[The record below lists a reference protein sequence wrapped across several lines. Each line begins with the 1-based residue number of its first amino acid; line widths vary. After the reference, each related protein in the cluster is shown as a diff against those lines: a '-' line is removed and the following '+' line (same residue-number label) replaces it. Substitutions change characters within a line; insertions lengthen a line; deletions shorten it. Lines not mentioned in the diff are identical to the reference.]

1 MTGHP
6 SILAALGA
14 ALLFGASTPFA
25 KQLAGDISPILLAG
39 LLYLGSGIGL
49 WVVRLIR
56 DRGFAAPGLPA
67 RDWPWLLGAIAS
79 GGVLGPVLLMMGL
92 AHTSAADASLLL
104 NLESVLTA
112 VLAWVVF
119 RENADRRIVLGM
131 LFIVAGGLLL
141 AWPGHGDTQSSSTLG
156 SLAVAGACL
165 CWAVDNNLTRK
176 VSAADA
182 VFIAGTKGL
191 VAGLTNFA
199 LAMALGATLPAWPR
213 MAQAMSI
220 GLAGYGVSLGNVRR
234 GLVIVAALPSL
245 SATLLPQALALFRN
259 QYPDVRVQLR
269 DGIASEIVE
278 MVRAGHADFAVGALG
293 SAQHALKFTVVMKDR
308 MHLVCRAGHPLSS
321 LGEVPW
327 RALIDY
333 PFVAMNAGSSVRYI
347 TDSAFAEL
355 GVVKVPDQEVS
366 QLTTMFGLAKAGLA
380 VTAMPAAVMR
390 AFDVEGVVKLP
401 LVDPVVERELGFIVR
416 RGHLLSPAAE
426 ALMELVRQVSETALV
441 V

>member
-1 MTGHP
+1 MMGHP

-49 WVVRLIR
+49 WLVRLIR

-79 GGVLGPVLLMMGL
+79 GGVLGPVLLVMGL

-141 AWPGHGDTQSSSTLG
+141 AWPGHSDTPSSSTLG

-191 VAGLTNFA
+191 VAGMTNLA

-213 MAQAMSI
+213 MAQAMSV
-220 GLAGYGVSLGNVRR
+220 GLAGYGVSLV
-234 GLVIVAALPSL
+234 LFV
-245 SATLLPQALALFRN
+245 LALR
-259 QYPDVRVQLR
+259 
-269 DGIASEIVE
+269 G
-278 MVRAGHADFAVGALG
+278 LG
-293 SAQHALKFTVVMKDR
+293 SARTGAYFSTAPFIGAVIAI
-308 MHLVCRAGHPLSS
+308 AGFHESS
-321 LGEVPW
+321 T
-327 RALIDY
+327 
-333 PFVAMNAGSSVRYI
+333 M
-347 TDSAFAEL
+347 AFW
-355 GVVKVPDQEVS
+355 
-366 QLTTMFGLAKAGLA
+366 LAA
-380 VTAMPAAVMR
+380 
-390 AFDVEGVVKLP
+390 
-401 LVDPVVERELGFIVR
+401 
-416 RGHLLSPAAE
+416 
-426 ALMELVRQVSETALV
+426 ALMGAGVWLHLTERHEHLHTHEPLDHTHRHVHDEHHRHAHDFPWDGVEPHSHPHRHAPITHSHPHFPAVHHQHSH
-441 V
+441 